1 MPLLIALGLAFGAIL
16 LAILLMPISLL
27 QRYRV
32 GTSRR
37 QARGWIITLNFA
49 AVTFS
54 ACVFL
59 VSAAV
64 TNIWIPDAFRY
75 AMGGLAAGSLLG
87 IVGLLLTRWEYSPR
101 GLYYTPNRW
110 LVLAITLL
118 VSARIAYGF
127 WRSWQAWRLA
137 AGDTSWI
144 VSSGVAGSLAAGAV
158 VLGYYLIYWFGVR
171 RRNNRAYPRYPR

>member
-1 MPLLIALGLAFGAIL
+1 MPLLIALGLAFGAIF
-16 LAILLMPISLL
+16 LAIALMPLSLV

-37 QARGWIITLNFA
+37 QARGWIVAVNFG
-49 AVTFS
+49 AVLFS

-64 TNIWIPDAFRY
+64 TSIWIPDAFRY
-75 AMGGLAAGSLLG
+75 AAAGLAAGSFLG
-87 IVGLLLTRWEYSPR
+87 IVGLWLTRWEFSGR
-101 GLYYTPNRW
+101 GLHYTPNRW

-137 AGDTSWI
+137 AGDTTWI
-144 VSSGVAGSLAAGAV
+144 AASGVAGSLAAGAV
-158 VLGYYLIYWFGVR
+158 VLGYYLMYWFGVR
-171 RRNNRAYPRYPR
+171 RRLRRGVRR

>member
-1 MPLLIALGLAFGAIL
+1 VPLLIALGLAFGAIL
-16 LAILLMPISLL
+16 LAIALMPLSLV

-37 QARGWIITLNFA
+37 QARGWVIGINLA
-49 AVTFS
+49 AVLFS
-54 ACVFL
+54 VCVFL

-64 TNIWIPDAFRY
+64 TNIWIPDALRY
-75 AMGGLAAGSLLG
+75 ASAGLAAGSLLG
-87 IVGLLLTRWEYSPR
+87 IVGLWLTRWEFSGW
-101 GLYYTPNRW
+101 GLHYTPNRW

-137 AGDTSWI
+137 AGDTTWLAA
-144 VSSGVAGSLAAGAV
+144 SGVAGSFAAGAV
-158 VLGYYLIYWFGVR
+158 VLGYYLVYWVGVR
-171 RRNNRAYPRYPR
+171 RRLRRGLRR

>member
-16 LAILLMPISLL
+16 LAILLMPISLV

-37 QARGWIITLNFA
+37 QARGWVITINLA
-49 AVTFS
+49 AIVFS

-64 TNIWIPDAFRY
+64 TNIWIAGAFRY
-75 AMGGLAAGSLLG
+75 ALGGLVGGSVLG

-101 GLYYTPNRW
+101 GLHYTPNRW
-110 LVLAITLL
+110 LVLAITLI

-137 AGDTSWI
+137 EGDTSWI
-144 VSSGVAGSLAAGAV
+144 AASGVTGSLAAGAV
-158 VLGYYLIYWFGVR
+158 VLGYYLTYWLGVR
-171 RRNNRAYPRYPR
+171 QRTRGAR